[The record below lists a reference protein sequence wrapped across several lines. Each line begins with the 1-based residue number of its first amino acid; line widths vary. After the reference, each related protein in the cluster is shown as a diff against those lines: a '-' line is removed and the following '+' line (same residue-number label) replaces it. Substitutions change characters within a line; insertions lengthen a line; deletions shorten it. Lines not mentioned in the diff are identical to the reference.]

1 MDMLRRFSRIASLDP
16 MLCRSGTAPFSRE
29 ESGMIGTTEIIV
41 IVVVIL
47 VLFGASAIPKFARSL
62 GEAKK
67 EFTKAMKDSETSQV
81 ESSGKDDGK
90 KDSKS

>member
-1 MDMLRRFSRIASLDP
+1 
-16 MLCRSGTAPFSRE
+16 
-29 ESGMIGTTEIIV
+29 MIGTTEIII

-67 EFTKAMKDSETSQV
+67 EFSKAMKESESEDKTPTEKT
-81 ESSGKDDGK
+81 ESK
-90 KDSKS
+90 

>member
-1 MDMLRRFSRIASLDP
+1 
-16 MLCRSGTAPFSRE
+16 
-29 ESGMIGTTEIIV
+29 MIGSTELIV

-67 EFTKAMKDSETSQV
+67 EFTKAMKDE
-81 ESSGKDDGK
+81 ESAKADASGKDK
-90 KDSKS
+90 KDSQP